1 MKDRA
6 VKYFLTGGY
15 SCSEAVIK
23 AAAEEGLIDENPD
36 VLMKIA
42 SAFSGGMASGCV
54 CGAVSASQICIGAKY
69 GRTDASGEKIGNLS
83 SELVSK
89 FKEKHRATCCKFLS
103 RGFEHSDPNRKL
115 HCQKFVADA
124 CDILEGI
131 IKNKS

>member
-1 MKDRA
+1 MKNKA
-6 VKYFLTGGY
+6 VEYFLSGGY

-23 AAAEEGLIDENPD
+23 AATEEGLIDENPEM
-36 VLMKIA
+36 LMKIA

-69 GRTDASGEKIGNLS
+69 GRSDVSGEKIGNLS
-83 SELVSK
+83 AELVSR

-103 RGFEHSDPNRKL
+103 RGFEHADPKRKI

-124 CDILEGI
+124 CDILEDM